1 MELENVKTLI
11 AEAQTAIKAKA
22 EGAEEKALKAFEKA
36 ENLVKELTSTK
47 EALEANKS
55 ELETLRKELN
65 TLAANMNKPNAK
77 SISVE
82 AKTFEEEFLK
92 QWNEKKEQVKEI
104 LSAREKNA
112 RQQGDLT
119 FNLDVTPFMAR
130 KSAVTIG
137 LDSTV
142 ESGTTQYTITEN
154 TGIISQIRQRVLT
167 YLQNVSVGSI
177 AKEYALWV
185 EETDQQGT
193 PIFIG
198 EGDTKTQ
205 ISVLYVEKTAKAKK
219 IAVHSKVTMEFME
232 DLPQLMSFIQ
242 SNMMRR
248 VDTVTENQ
256 LFNGDNIGDNLQGL
270 VPVASAFTGGDM
282 AGTLDSSTIND
293 WDVILGA
300 ISQVKKANGIANAFF
315 VANGKLDAMRA
326 AKDQDGQYIRP
337 EGVLIDAQG
346 NVTAWG
352 VRLIGTNALPA
363 NGSVDFV
370 GGDLTAVNVR
380 FRKGMTVSIGES
392 GDDFVKNLK
401 TVLVEQRLVQF
412 VSAND
417 TPVIVKG
424 TFAAAKVTL
433 SSTT

>member
-1 MELENVKTLI
+1 MENLEEIKKEI
-11 AEAQTAIKAKA
+11 ASAVSGLKSKS
-22 EGAEEKALKAFEKA
+22 EGAESKAIQAFEKA
-36 ENLVKELTSTK
+36 DGLLKEVDLSKK
-47 EALEANKS
+47 EI
-55 ELETLRKELN
+55 ETLRKELN

-77 SISVE
+77 SVTVE
-82 AKTFEEEFLK
+82 AKSFEKAFIE
-92 QWNEKKEQVKEI
+92 QWNEKGAQIKEI
-104 LSAREKNA
+104 LENREKGA
-112 RQQGDLT
+112 RQHGDLT
-119 FNLDVTPFMAR
+119 FNLDVTPFMQS
-130 KSAVTIG
+130 KQAVTIG
-137 LDSTV
+137 LDTTV
-142 ESGTTQYTITEN
+142 EAGGTQYTITEN
-154 TGIISQIRQRVLT
+154 TGIISPIRQRVLT

-198 EGDTKTQ
+198 EGDTKTAV
-205 ISVLYVEKTAKAKK
+205 SVLYVEKTAKAKK

-232 DLPQLMSFIQ
+232 DLPQLISFIQ

-256 LFNGDNIGDNLQGL
+256 LFNGNNTGDNLQGL
-270 VPVASAFTGGDM
+270 VPVATAFTGGDL
-282 AGTLDSSTIND
+282 AGSIPVATIND
-293 WDVILGA
+293 WDVMLGV
-300 ISQVKKANGIANAFF
+300 ISQVKKANGIVNAIF
-315 VANGKLDAMRA
+315 VSNGKLDAMRA
-326 AKDQDGQYIRP
+326 AKDLNGQYIRP

-352 VRLIGTNALPA
+352 VRLIGTNALPS

-370 GGDLTAVNVR
+370 GGDLNAVNVR

-401 TVLVEQRLVQF
+401 TILVEQRLVQF

-417 TPVIVKG
+417 TPVLVKG
-424 TFAAAKVTL
+424 TFAAAKTL
-433 SSTT
+433 LSLT

>member
-1 MELENVKTLI
+1 MENLEEIKKEI
-11 AEAQTAIKAKA
+11 ASAVSGLKSKS
-22 EGAEEKALKAFEKA
+22 EGAESKAIEAFEKA
-36 ENLVKELTSTK
+36 DGLLKEVDLSKK
-47 EALEANKS
+47 EI
-55 ELETLRKELN
+55 ETLRKELN

-77 SISVE
+77 SVTVE
-82 AKTFEEEFLK
+82 AKSFEKAFIE
-92 QWNEKKEQVKEI
+92 QWNEKSAQIKEVLEN
-104 LSAREKNA
+104 REKGA
-112 RQQGDLT
+112 RQHGDIT
-119 FNLDVTPFMAR
+119 FNLDVTPFMQSKA
-130 KSAVTIG
+130 AVTIG
-137 LDSTV
+137 LDTTV
-142 ESGTTQYTITEN
+142 ETGSTQYTITEN
-154 TGIISQIRQRVLT
+154 TGIISPIRQRVLT

-198 EGDTKTQ
+198 EGDTKTAV
-205 ISVLYVEKTAKAKK
+205 SVIYVEKTAKAKK

-232 DLPQLMSFIQ
+232 DLPQLISFIQ

-256 LFNGDNIGDNLQGL
+256 LFNGNNTGDNLQGL
-270 VPVASAFTGGDM
+270 VPVATAFTGGDL
-282 AGTLDSSTIND
+282 AGSIPVATIND
-293 WDVILGA
+293 WDVMLGV
-300 ISQVKKANGIANAFF
+300 ISQVKKANGIVNSIF
-315 VANGKLDAMRA
+315 VSNGKLDAMRA
-326 AKDQDGQYIRP
+326 AKDLDGQYIRP

-352 VRLIGTNALPA
+352 VRLIGTNALPS

-370 GGDLTAVNVR
+370 GGDLNAVNVR

-401 TVLVEQRLVQF
+401 TILVEQRLVQF

-417 TPVIVKG
+417 TPVLVKG
-424 TFAAAKVTL
+424 TFAAAKTL
-433 SSTT
+433 LSLT

>member
-1 MELENVKTLI
+1 MENLELI
-11 AEAQTAIKAKA
+11 KKEISEAVSGLKSKS
-22 EGAEEKALKAFEKA
+22 EGAETKALEAFEKA
-36 ENLVKELTSTK
+36 DSLLKEVDLSKK
-47 EALEANKS
+47 EI
-55 ELETLRKELN
+55 ETLRKELN
-65 TLAANMNKPNAK
+65 TLAANMNKPGKRAITVDAK
-77 SISVE
+77 S
-82 AKTFEEEFLK
+82 FEQAFIE
-92 QWNEKKEQVKEI
+92 QWNQKSAEIKEV
-104 LSAREKNA
+104 LANREKGA
-112 RQQGDLT
+112 RQHGDIT
-119 FNLDVTPFMAR
+119 FNLDVTPFMQS

-137 LDSTV
+137 LDTTV
-142 ESGTTQYTITEN
+142 EAGTTQYTITEN
-154 TGIISQIRQRVLT
+154 TGIISPIRQRVLT

-205 ISVLYVEKTAKAKK
+205 VSVLYVEKTAKAKK

-232 DLPQLMSFIQ
+232 DLPQLVSFIQ

-256 LFNGDNIGDNLQGL
+256 LFNGDNLGDNLQGL
-270 VPVASAFTGGDM
+270 VPVASAFTGGDL
-282 AGTLDSSTIND
+282 AGSIEATTIND

-300 ISQVKKANGIANAFF
+300 ISQVKKANGIANAFY
-315 VANGKLDAMRA
+315 VSNGKLDAMRA

-352 VRLIGTNALPA
+352 VRLIGTNALPS

-370 GGDLTAVNVR
+370 GGDLNVINVR

-392 GDDFVKNLK
+392 GDDFIKNLK
-401 TVLVEQRLVQF
+401 TILVEQRLVQF

-417 TPVIVKG
+417 TPVLVKG
-424 TFAAAKVTL
+424 TFNAAKTIL
-433 SSTT
+433 STT